1 MNATVRAML
10 STVNKAFERDRER
23 GYSTGETLISF
34 GRVITD
40 KELAEL
46 NKHYVAT
53 REYFMGYIKFQKKQ
67 IVEEVRNAGNG

>member
-1 MNATVRAML
+1 MTTRIKAML
-10 STVNKAFERDRER
+10 AVVDKSFERDRKR
-23 GYSTGETLISF
+23 FGVSGSTCLISF

-53 REYFMGYIKFQKKQ
+53 REYFMGYIKFQKKP
-67 IVEEVRNAGNG
+67 IGEET